1 MTGLMN
7 DKIFSFLDELYPNPK
22 CELVYN
28 KDYEFLISVMLSAQ
42 TTDKRVNIVTKKL
55 FSKYKTLDDL
65 ASSSISDI
73 KSIIYSLG
81 NYNKK
86 AEAII
91 EISKSLVPY
100 GKVLNDREF
109 LEKLPM
115 VGRKTVN
122 VVLSEL
128 FNIPN
133 IAVDTHVFRV
143 SKRLNLVR
151 KSANVNETEE
161 ELKRIIPKERWIRTH
176 LQFVS
181 FGRYFCTAKSPM
193 CDKCKLKNICIEKG
207 LNS

>member
-7 DKIFSFLDELYPNPK
+7 DRIFLFLDELYPDPK
-22 CELVYN
+22 CELIYN

-42 TTDKRVNIVTKKL
+42 TTDKRVNMVTREL
-55 FSKYKTLDDL
+55 FSKYSTLDAL

-81 NYNKK
+81 SYNKK
-86 AEAII
+86 AEAVI
-91 EISKSLVPY
+91 EISKRLLPF
-100 GKVLNDREF
+100 GGVLNDRNF
-109 LEKLPM
+109 LEGLPM

-128 FNIPN
+128 FNVSN

-143 SKRLNLVR
+143 SKRLGLTSFDADV
-151 KSANVNETEE
+151 SETEE
-161 ELKRIIPKERWIRTH
+161 VLKRVVPRDRWIKTH
-176 LQFVS
+176 LQFVT

-193 CDKCKLKNICIEKG
+193 CDRCKLKDVCMKKD
-207 LNS
+207 

>member
-7 DKIFSFLDELYPNPK
+7 DRIFLFLDELYPDPK
-22 CELVYN
+22 CELIYN

-42 TTDKRVNIVTKKL
+42 TTDKRVNMVTREL
-55 FSKYKTLDDL
+55 FSKYSTLDAL

-81 NYNKK
+81 SYNKK
-86 AEAII
+86 AEAVI
-91 EISKSLVPY
+91 EISKKLLPFGGVP
-100 GKVLNDREF
+100 NDREF
-109 LEKLPM
+109 LECLPM

-143 SKRLNLVR
+143 SKRLGLTSFDADV
-151 KSANVNETEE
+151 SETEE
-161 ELKRIIPKERWIRTH
+161 VLKRVVPRDRWIKTH
-176 LQFVS
+176 LQFVT

-193 CDKCKLKNICIEKG
+193 CDKCKLKDVCKKKD
-207 LNS
+207 